1 MLYLHETLTIVPW
14 TEDEFWHVMGTDYV
28 PQAEKNGLRLVGL
41 FKVGIRYS
49 ENIALW
55 EVDDWATLDRIQEFH
70 DKDPWMKTWNLESLR
85 YRTDWV
91 GRVLEPASFSPTLAK
106 IKKGD
111 YKSTFYLHCLARVTP
126 GKVNEY
132 MNAIKKELVPMAKS
146 WGMQL
151 AGCYQ
156 TAAGEA
162 DSDEVFSIWK
172 AGDMIAGWHAIRDAA
187 RKDPALKRWEAKA
200 GAWRQDVV
208 YKFLLGLVSYSP
220 LCMKDDFLQAVQ
232 LMKKG

>member
-1 MLYLHETLTIVPW
+1 
-14 TEDEFWHVMGTDYV
+14 
-28 PQAEKNGLRLVGL
+28 
-41 FKVGIRYS
+41 
-49 ENIALW
+49 
-55 EVDDWATLDRIQEFH
+55 
-70 DKDPWMKTWNLESLR
+70 MKTWNLESLR

-106 IKKGD
+106 INKGD

-126 GKVNEY
+126 GKVSEY

-162 DSDEVFSIWK
+162 DSDEVFSIWT

-187 RKDPALKRWEAKA
+187 QKDPAFKRWEAKA

-208 YKFLLGLVSYSP
+208 YKFLLGLVAFSP
-220 LCMKDDFLQAVQ
+220 LRMKDEFLQAVQ